1 MAYDVFRS
9 ADFVARAVTGFNSTI
24 CVVTFDSYSDVRT
37 LERTGFGEHFFEQS
51 RIDAIHVIARSNE
64 WYQNDEILEVCGA
77 IAAIT
82 QNYERVYTYG
92 SSMGGY
98 AAIRF
103 GTHVGART
111 AIALSPQFSVDN
123 AVVPF
128 EHRWMGDAT
137 RIDFVVERKGAASFV
152 PLAYVSYDPFD
163 LDRRHIDLF
172 RERTE
177 LVELVIPHGGHP
189 VTGFMAETGILGD
202 FVLRI
207 VNEQFDLS
215 AFKSRAHAARK
226 RSAQFWSVLSERARN
241 PKVKTALAKRA
252 LSISP
257 DDVVYQFKYAR
268 ILAKYGNFEES
279 EAIFNEAVR
288 NHPTNPVLLH
298 NLSEMHEWRG
308 DFKEALSVMRRLV
321 EAHPEAHIYDHRVA
335 YLTNRFRVSTV
346 MDNVGLIARRGF
358 GRPINAL
365 VRRLRGGVD
374 ALMKRPERG
383 GIQGA
388 QPVETLVT
396 TTPSP
401 PPFVHSWLRHLD
413 ILRSA
418 PQERIDIMLVGDSH
432 VEYWP
437 SHMWG
442 SLTTYNFGV
451 AADKTQ
457 HLLWRLAAL
466 PDASIRT
473 GDVVLLAG
481 TNNLGAD
488 DTAIGIAA
496 GLGEV
501 AKEVSRVAPDARLH
515 ILAVPPCGEGLEFR
529 DHVRRQA
536 NALLHGRYRSSL
548 VEADQRLRVEQDG
561 RRLCYQEDNI
571 HFSSHGY
578 DVLTD
583 LLLTRI
589 RDERH
594 RDARNSPNAT
604 K

>member
-1 MAYDVFRS
+1 LTGDAKHI
-9 ADFVARAVTGFNSTI
+9 DFAVE
-24 CVVTFDSYSDVRT
+24 R
-37 LERTGFGEHFFEQS
+37 ERT
-51 RIDAIHVIARSNE
+51 
-64 WYQNDEILEVCGA
+64 
-77 IAAIT
+77 
-82 QNYERVYTYG
+82 
-92 SSMGGY
+92 
-98 AAIRF
+98 
-103 GTHVGART
+103 
-111 AIALSPQFSVDN
+111 
-123 AVVPF
+123 
-128 EHRWMGDAT
+128 
-137 RIDFVVERKGAASFV
+137 ASFA
-152 PLAYVSYDPFD
+152 PLAYVCYDPYD
-163 LDRRHIDLF
+163 LDRRHIELF
-172 RERTE
+172 RQKTK
-177 LVELVIPHGGHP
+177 LVELAIPHGGHP
-189 VTGFMAETGILGD
+189 VTGFMAEAGILGD

-207 VNEQFDLS
+207 VKEQFDLS
-215 AFKSRAHAARK
+215 AFKSRAHTARK

-241 PKVKTALAKRA
+241 PKVRTALAKRA
-252 LSISP
+252 LAISP

-268 ILAKYGNFEES
+268 ILAQYGNFEES

-288 NHPTNPVLLH
+288 NHPTNPVLLY

-346 MDNVGLIARRGF
+346 MDSVGLIARRGF

-365 VRRLRGGVD
+365 LRRFRGGVD
-374 ALMKRPERG
+374 AFTKRPEKG

-401 PPFVHSWLRHLD
+401 PPFVQSWLRHLD

-418 PQERIDIMLVGDSH
+418 PQGPIDIMLVGDSH

-457 HLLWRLAAL
+457 HILWRLAAL
-466 PDASIRT
+466 PNASIRT
-473 GDVVLLAG
+473 ADVVLLAG

-501 AKEVSRVAPDARLH
+501 AQEASRVAPDARLH
-515 ILAVPPCGEGLEFR
+515 ILAVPPCGDGLEFR

-536 NALLHGRYRSSL
+536 NALLRGRYRSNL
-548 VEADQRLRVEQDG
+548 VEADQQLRAEQGG

-578 DVLTD
+578 EVLTD

-594 RDARNSPNAT
+594 RDARNSSNAT